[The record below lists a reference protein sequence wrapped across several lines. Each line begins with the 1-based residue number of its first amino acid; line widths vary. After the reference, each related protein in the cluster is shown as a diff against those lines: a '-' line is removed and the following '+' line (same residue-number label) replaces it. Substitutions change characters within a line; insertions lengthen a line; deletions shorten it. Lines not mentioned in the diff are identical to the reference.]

1 MHARPEEIPF
11 ELRRMELSD
20 IADALQIEKRCFPTP
35 WSSAMFVLELSK
47 ASSICLAVTRDDELV
62 AYMITARYAQVWH
75 VMNVSVDPDV
85 RRLGLGTTLLRE
97 LFRLA
102 DSERTHYTLE
112 VRASNDAAIKMYERS
127 GFRAAG
133 IRPGYYAD
141 NREDALIMWRS
152 TDPEFV
158 PPNVGNPTQ
167 WKGHR

>member
-1 MHARPEEIPF
+1 MNDRPKQTFTLRRF
-11 ELRRMELSD
+11 ELQD
-20 IADALQIEKRCFPTP
+20 IADALKIEHQSFPTP

-47 ASSICLAVTRDDELV
+47 AGNICIAATDEDELIGYLV
-62 AYMITARYAQVWH
+62 AARYAQVWH
-75 VMNVSVDPDV
+75 VMNVSVDPSC
-85 RRLGLGTTLLRE
+85 RRGGVGSAMLTE
-97 LFRLA
+97 LFRIA
-102 DSERTHYTLE
+102 DGERTHYTLE
-112 VRASNDAAIKMYERS
+112 VRVSNDGAIRMYQQG

-158 PPNVGNPTQ
+158 PPNVANPTE